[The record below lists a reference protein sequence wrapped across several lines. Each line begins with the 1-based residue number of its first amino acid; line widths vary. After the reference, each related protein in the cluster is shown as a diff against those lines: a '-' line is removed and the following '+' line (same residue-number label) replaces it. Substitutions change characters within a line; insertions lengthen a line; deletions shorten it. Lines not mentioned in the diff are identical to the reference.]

1 MPGLARAGLSSLC
14 PSPLQQ
20 PRAGASSKDR
30 DGEEEMQRT
39 RTHGGWR
46 RAAEADGSRGGAAD
60 DEGQGEKRGER
71 HTGREYGVLG
81 DPAAP
86 RTLS

>member
-1 MPGLARAGLSSLC
+1 MNREGC
-14 PSPLQQ
+14 
-20 PRAGASSKDR
+20 ASSKDR

-46 RAAEADGSRGGAAD
+46 RAAEADGSRRGAAD
-60 DEGQGEKRGER
+60 YEGQGEKRGER